1 MATLQEHSRLIIR
14 HRKSAGVSLVY
25 LLSDTGV
32 KHPAIMFGGG
42 AAPILVLS
50 QNTKRD
56 AGKKVQLEN
65 VAAGKAIADVIRTC
79 LGPQAMLKMLMD
91 PMGGIVMTNDGNA
104 ILREITVQHPAGKSM
119 IEIARTQD
127 EEVGDGTT
135 SVIVLAGEMLG
146 VAEQFLAQQM
156 HPTVIIRA
164 YRQALEDAISLL
176 QDNISI
182 ALDPNDRPKL
192 LEVIKSCVGTKFIG
206 RWSDLACTI
215 ALDAVQT
222 VMLEENG
229 RREIDIKRYA
239 KVEKIPGGSIEESTV
254 LRGLMLNKDVTH
266 PKMRRYIENPRIV
279 LLDCSLEYKKGES
292 QTNIEILKES
302 DFTRIL
308 QLEEEYI
315 QKVCEEVIA
324 VKPDVVF
331 TEKGISDLAQH
342 FLLKAGITA
351 IRRVRKTD
359 NNRIARA
366 CGATVVNRTEELREE
381 DVGTGAGLFEI
392 KKFGD
397 EYFCFI
403 TECKNPKACTILLRG
418 ASKDVLNEIE
428 RNLQDALH
436 VARNILIEPKLV
448 PGGGAVEMAVAQI
461 LAEKS
466 KLVQG
471 VGQWP
476 YRAVAEALEIIP
488 RTLAQNCGTNTVRT
502 LTALRA
508 KHATGGDTWGING
521 ETGELADM
529 HTLGIWEPLSVKLQI
544 YKTAVETAILLL
556 RIDDIVSGSKK
567 KDKEG
572 ETKTAQPTEESMKE

>member
-1 MATLQEHSRLIIR
+1 
-14 HRKSAGVSLVY
+14 
-25 LLSDTGV
+25 
-32 KHPAIMFGGG
+32 MFGGG

-50 QNTKRD
+50 QNTKRET
-56 AGKKVQLEN
+56 GRKVQLEN
-65 VAAGKAIADVIRTC
+65 IAAGKAIADVIRTC

-135 SVIVLAGEMLG
+135 SVIVLAGEMLA
-146 VAEQFLAQQM
+146 VAETFLQQQM
-156 HPTVIIRA
+156 HPTIIIRA
-164 YRQALEDAISLL
+164 YRQALEDAVSLL
-176 QDNISI
+176 QDTISI
-182 ALDPNDRPKL
+182 PLDVNDRGKL

-206 RWSDLACTI
+206 QWSDLACTI
-215 ALDAVQT
+215 ALDAVQMVT
-222 VMLEENG
+222 LDENS
-229 RREIDIKRYA
+229 RKEIDIKRYA
-239 KVEKIPGGSIEESTV
+239 KVEKIPGGTMEESTV
-254 LRGLMLNKDVTH
+254 LRGVMINKDVTH
-266 PKMRRYIENPRIV
+266 PKMRRYIKNPRIV
-279 LLDCSLEYKKGES
+279 LLDCALEYKKGES
-292 QTNIEILKES
+292 QTNVEIMKDT

-315 QKVCEEVIA
+315 EKVCADVIA

-342 FLLKAGITA
+342 FLLKAGISA
-351 IRRVRKTD
+351 IRRVRKSD

-366 CGATVVNRTEELREE
+366 CGATIVNRTEELKED

-392 KKFGD
+392 RKLGD

-403 TECKNPKACTILLRG
+403 TECKDPKACTILLRG
-418 ASKDVLNEIE
+418 PSKDVLNETE

-436 VARNILIEPKLV
+436 VARNILLEPRLV
-448 PGGGAVEMAVAQI
+448 PGGGAVEMAVAQA
-461 LAEKS
+461 LTEKGKS
-466 KLVQG
+466 VQG
-471 VGQWP
+471 VTQWP
-476 YRAVAEALEIIP
+476 YRAVAQALEVIP
-488 RTLAQNCGTNTVRT
+488 RTLAQNCGANTIRT

-508 KHATGGDTWGING
+508 EHATGGTTWGING
-521 ETGELADM
+521 ESGELADM
-529 HTLGIWEPLSVKLQI
+529 NVLGVWEPLSVKLQV

-567 KDKEG
+567 KDKE
-572 ETKTAQPTEESMKE
+572 ENKSAQPTEESMKE